1 MNKKIIAIIVLLQ
14 IVFAVL
20 AGVVFLKDKDLG
32 LTLFLIT
39 CVTIPLYI
47 CHILSGYI
55 SVQMKDFDGASGLLL
70 INIDFIRAVIK
81 FDALDVGLKDKA
93 IYFLVIYAF
102 SILNLLL
109 GFFLRMSY

>member
-1 MNKKIIAIIVLLQ
+1 
-14 IVFAVL
+14 
-20 AGVVFLKDKDLG
+20 
-32 LTLFLIT
+32 
-39 CVTIPLYI
+39 
-47 CHILSGYI
+47 
-55 SVQMKDFDGASGLLL
+55 MKDFDGASGLLL

-109 GFFLRMSY
+109 GFFLRMSYWFCRLVWFVDINVASAFDDSTYLMLAVRKSNVEIIKY